1 MTSHKNV
8 LSKFTGWLALLACA
22 SLLAACGGGG
32 GSPGTNSNGVAPS
45 KAASVTLVASAD
57 TMDSS
62 GLDGTEV
69 TLTAI
74 VKDANNNVLPNETV
88 DFKADSGQ
96 VSNTN
101 RITNATGQVVE
112 KLSTK
117 GNSTPRVITVTAS
130 AGSATSSPVKITVAA
145 SQSTLVLTA
154 DSGVLQ
160 SAGATGNEVNL
171 TALVKDSA
179 NNVVTGAT
187 VTMSADSGSLNYA
200 NHVTDAKGAVTAKLS
215 TGGDPTSRAIT
226 ITATTPGAKAAT
238 TVINVAGNK
247 LVINNS
253 SNIRVG
259 ASTDVA
265 IKLTDSAG
273 NPLVGKPIIYSA
285 GNASALSVKGG
296 GAAVTNSAGQLVLSY
311 TANAPGA
318 DTIVV
323 KSMGETA
330 TSVITISAA
339 NFNVGVVDVN
349 NTPQSS
355 APTNACQIV
364 AIHSD
369 VGGVPQGGPVSLNIS
384 RGTVYSDPNC
394 SAPLTTTLNL
404 NPQTGN
410 ATGYASAA
418 NPGIATL
425 TATAG
430 GVTAQG
436 TVEFTAPL
444 TSAATITLQA
454 DPAVVGVN
462 TPGSTV
468 QQTTLRAIVRDGT
481 VQNNL
486 VKNALVSFTI
496 QTDPSG
502 GTLTQP
508 SVVTTGSDGTASVNY
523 IAGTSDTKLDGV
535 QIQAQIQGTVSN
547 AAAVAKL
554 TVSKRSLFITAGTGN
569 VVGTPTP
576 ITYQLDYTV
585 IVSDASGNPVPGV
598 NITASVRPR
607 NYYKGQLYFLGTQG
621 PWDWDTVGHPPQ
633 PCTNED
639 INSDGILQPG
649 EDFNGNGVLD
659 PGIPITVSPAG
670 TTDARGQAVVSLFY
684 ARDRAKWLDI
694 DLTIRGSVSG
704 SEAIY
709 KAYTLLPGLASDYN
723 QITASPPGR
732 FSPYGTVR
740 TGDSYTVNV
749 NGVQQTLTAT
759 NGCAITN

>member
-32 GSPGTNSNGVAPS
+32 GSPGANSNGVTPS

-74 VKDANNNVLPNETV
+74 VKDANNNVLHETV

-101 RITNATGQVVE
+101 RVTNATGQVVE

-130 AGSATSSPVKITVAA
+130 AGSATSSPVKITVAS

-171 TALVKDSA
+171 TALVKDSS

-187 VTMSADSGSLNYA
+187 VTMSADSGSLDYA
-200 NHVTDAKGAVTAKLS
+200 NHVTDAKGSVTAKLS

-226 ITATTPGAKAAT
+226 ITATTPGAKTAS

-311 TANAPGA
+311 SANSPGA

-339 NFNVGVVDVN
+339 NFNVGVIDGGG
-349 NTPQSS
+349 TPQSS
-355 APTNACQIV
+355 APTNTCQIV

-369 VGGVPQGGPVSLNIS
+369 IGGVPQGGNVSLNIS
-384 RGTVYSDPNC
+384 RGAVYSDPGC
-394 SAPLTTTLNL
+394 LAPLTAPLVL
-404 NPQTGN
+404 NPLTGN
-410 ATGYASAA
+410 VVGYASAA

-425 TATAG
+425 TATTG

-436 TVEFTAPL
+436 TVEFIAPL
-444 TSAATITLQA
+444 TSASTITVQA
-454 DPAVVGVN
+454 DPAVVGAN
-462 TPGSTV
+462 TAGSTV

-481 VQNNL
+481 SQNNL
-486 VKNALVSFTI
+486 VKNASVSFTI
-496 QTDPSG
+496 LTDPSG

-523 IAGTSDTKLDGV
+523 VAGTSDTKLNGV
-535 QIQAQIQGTVSN
+535 QIQAQIQGSVSN
-547 AAAVAKL
+547 AAAVASL
-554 TVSKRSLFITAGTGN
+554 TVAKRSLFITAGTGN

-621 PWDWDTVGHPPQ
+621 PWDWDPVGHPPQ

-704 SEAIY
+704 TEAIY

-723 QITASPPGR
+723 QVTAAPPGR

-740 TGDSYTVNV
+740 TGDSYTVSV
-749 NGVQQTLTAT
+749 NGVQQILTAT